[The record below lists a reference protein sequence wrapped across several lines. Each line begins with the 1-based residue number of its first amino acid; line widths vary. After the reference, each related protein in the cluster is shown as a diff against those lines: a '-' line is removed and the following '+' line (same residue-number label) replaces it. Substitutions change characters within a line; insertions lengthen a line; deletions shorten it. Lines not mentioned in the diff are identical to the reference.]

1 MFFHNLKKILLNER
15 NHSLWVYIVMKNDHI
30 TKLQLVWKIIYSWLI
45 NIPAFMKTLKTAFS
59 KVPSVLNVFILEGFQ
74 LWFFFCF
81 FFFNENQHL
90 WCYNICVKWVL
101 YLSCH
106 LIPQLIKWLKIIV
119 TLAWCLTWLNTVL
132 KLHTKQIG
140 FSISGL

>member
-1 MFFHNLKKILLNER
+1 MFFHKEDFAKWEKSFTL
-15 NHSLWVYIVMKNDHI
+15 SIVMKNDHI

-45 NIPAFMKTLKTAFS
+45 NIPAFIKTLKTAFS

-74 LWFFFCF
+74 LWFFFS
-81 FFFNENQHL
+81 FFNENQHL
-90 WCYNICVKWVL
+90 WCCSICVKWVL